1 MYCATC
7 GTLVDEKLN
16 FCKSCGAK
24 IQKSSENQP
33 KAMFDSLLTSLS
45 TVALGGLGIL
55 VGLIAILLKKE
66 FDPFGIQVIAVA
78 YLTVLG
84 AITFMLASH
93 IPKVLA
99 AKSADEDRPPQLIMP
114 QLPHRTTAQLEE
126 GNFQPAVSVVE
137 ETTRNFE
144 SVPRRKN

>member
-24 IQKSSENQP
+24 IQKSADSQP
-33 KAMFDSLLTSLS
+33 KALFDSLLTSLS

-66 FDPFGIQVIAVA
+66 FDPTGIQIIAVA
-78 YLTVLG
+78 YLAVLG
-84 AITFMLASH
+84 SITFMLASH

-99 AKSADEDRPPQLIMP
+99 SKPAEDERISPVSMP
-114 QLPHRTTAQLEE
+114 QLSPRTTAQLEE
-126 GNFQPAVSVVE
+126 GNFQPAVSVIE
-137 ETTRNFE
+137 ETTRSLH
-144 SVPRRKN
+144 SVSKR